1 MRSDLSEASSVMAVE
16 GWGDGGRVGGVG
28 AGEWGKER
36 EEVPGVALPGGMAPL
51 SFCLG
56 QEEAEEGERDRCL
69 LIHW

>member
-1 MRSDLSEASSVMAVE
+1 MD
-16 GWGDGGRVGGVG
+16 GVG

-69 LIHW
+69 LIH